1 MLLQHQIHLQ
11 YKVMAVQYA
20 FGKIVTN
27 GLVLALDAADRNSY
41 VSGSTTWGDISGNGC
56 IGTLI
61 SCSFNSSNGGGIV
74 FNGATGSAS
83 VTGVSLQNDGGTI
96 NTWVYPNSIGYSG
109 YIVSAVGASTNRYYI
124 TQTNANF
131 SVLRGNPAASLAF
144 TNSVTTN
151 QWYNLTATWISSSLS
166 SSMST
171 YLNGTFVG
179 SVPIT
184 ASGATTEF
192 AIGNFRS
199 GQTQVFSGSISITQ
213 VYNRV
218 LTEIEIQQNYNA
230 QKSRFGL

>member
-1 MLLQHQIHLQ
+1 MGISGGPDMIQD
-11 YKVMAVQYA
+11 
-20 FGKIVTN
+20 
-27 GLVLALDAADRNSY
+27 GLILSLDAADRNNY
-41 VSGSTTWGDISGNGC
+41 PGSGTTWTDLSGNGC

-109 YIVSAVGASTNRYYI
+109 YIVSAIGANTNRYYI
-124 TQTNANF
+124 TQTSANF

-151 QWYNLTATWISSSLS
+151 QWYNLTATWVSSSLS

-199 GQTQVFSGSISITQ
+199 GQTQVFSGSIAITQ
-213 VYNRV
+213 VYNRA
-218 LTEIEIQQNYNA
+218 LSQAEIQQNYNA
-230 QKSRFGL
+230 LKTRFNLT

>member
-1 MLLQHQIHLQ
+1 
-11 YKVMAVQYA
+11 MAVQYA
-20 FGKIVTN
+20 FGQIVTN

-41 VSGSTTWGDISGNGC
+41 VSGSTTWSDISGNGS
-56 IGTLI
+56 IGTLT
-61 SCSFNSSNGGGIV
+61 SASFSLNNGGSIT

-96 NTWVYPNSIGYSG
+96 STWVYPNSVGYSG
-109 YIVSAVGASTNRYYI
+109 YVVSAVGANTNRYYI

-131 SVLRGNPAASLAF
+131 SVLRGNPAASLTF

-151 QWYNLTATWISSSLS
+151 QWYNLTATWVSSSLS

-192 AIGNFRS
+192 AIGNFRNTA
-199 GQTQVFSGSISITQ
+199 GQVFSGSIAITQ

-218 LTEIEIQQNYNA
+218 LTATEIAQNYNA
-230 QKSRFGL
+230 QKARFGL